1 MRNGNTM
8 GRPMNIE
15 SLSDELILDTA
26 KSLDRLDGEIEF
38 LREIY
43 GLFLEDG
50 PTRLATISNALDED
64 DFVTAAKAAHSLK
77 GMCGTL
83 NALALMELALE
94 LEMACRERNKA
105 EAMRLK
111 NEVER
116 LLDVVI
122 ERIAAFMA

>member
-1 MRNGNTM
+1 MRNGNTT

-26 KSLDRLDGEIEF
+26 KSLDRLDGEVEF

-50 PTRLATISNALDED
+50 PTRLATISNALDEG
-64 DFVTAAKAAHSLK
+64 DFIKASKAAHSLK

-83 NALALMELALE
+83 NASALMELALE

-116 LLDVVI
+116 LLDVVV

>member
-1 MRNGNTM
+1 L
-8 GRPMNIE
+8 PQ
-15 SLSDELILDTA
+15 
-26 KSLDRLDGEIEF
+26 
-38 LREIY
+38 
-43 GLFLEDG
+43 
-50 PTRLATISNALDED
+50 ISNALDEG
-64 DFVTAAKAAHSLK
+64 DFIKASKAAHSLK

-83 NALALMELALE
+83 NASALMELALE

-116 LLDVVI
+116 LLDVVV

>member
-1 MRNGNTM
+1 M

-83 NALALMELALE
+83 NASALMELALE